1 MKNDGQTRCE
11 TLKMTYIRITKISWR
26 TEEKKNRWANGE
38 RSSGIKTS
46 HKMLW

>member
-1 MKNDGQTRCE
+1 MDRQDVGE
-11 TLKMTYIRITKISWR
+11 TLKMTCIRITKISWR

-38 RSSGIKTS
+38 RSSGTKTS

>member
-1 MKNDGQTRCE
+1 MDRQDVGE
-11 TLKMTYIRITKISWR
+11 MLKMTYIRITKISWR

>member
-1 MKNDGQTRCE
+1 MDRQDVGE